1 MPTLRGRFLAFAIAI
16 ALGGAGGGCTPQVPP
31 QTVELSRAIGERVS
45 ANQASHEAFVAE
57 YFASSRGRVE
67 DFLQHRWIP
76 EFLATFTRDAELMS
90 LLEDPSLGD
99 DERGQ
104 IVLEFAEAAVV
115 EIERRRR
122 ELLAP
127 LDALEAEALRELR
140 AGYTDL
146 HAMNV
151 SVTGY
156 LESIHEVSEM
166 QEDVLRRLRLQRA
179 RDDALEQ
186 VTEVNRVLER
196 TLEGAGEAEEILR
209 RVRDLFDRR
218 REEAALED

>member
-1 MPTLRGRFLAFAIAI
+1 MPSFPGRPLALVAALV
-16 ALGGAGGGCTPQVPP
+16 LGGMAGGCTPQVPP
-31 QTVELSRAIGERVS
+31 QTVELSRAIGERIS

-76 EFLATFTRDAELMS
+76 EFLATFTRDAELME
-90 LLEDPSLGD
+90 LLEDESLGD

-104 IVLEFAEAAVV
+104 IVLEYAEAAVV

-122 ELLAP
+122 ELLGP

-140 AGYTDL
+140 ANYAQL

-166 QEDVLRRLRLQRA
+166 REDVLRRLRLQRA
-179 RDDALEQ
+179 RDHALER
-186 VTEVNRVLER
+186 VTEVNRVLEQA
-196 TLEGAGEAEEILR
+196 LEGAGEAEDILQR
-209 RVRDLFDRR
+209 IRDLLERR
-218 REEAALED
+218 HDSPVEED